1 MKAIQE
7 AIVVSFFQDTRRRN
21 EGSQETFSTP
31 QYNRRRWSNFG
42 TPLHLQFA
50 VGKRIMQ
57 EEAQNQL
64 ILNEGKSWVQLLSG
78 QYSTTYADSATQQRI
93 HQILERYDLAV
104 AAIQKI
110 NYIPHH
116 SITSHPR

>member
-1 MKAIQE
+1 
-7 AIVVSFFQDTRRRN
+7 
-21 EGSQETFSTP
+21 
-31 QYNRRRWSNFG
+31 
-42 TPLHLQFA
+42 
-50 VGKRIMQ
+50 MQ